1 MHSNNYYHYFS
12 FFAETKIQFLPCPT
26 EDPQLED
33 IYRYKDTCRLIDD
46 KLQEQ
51 VSNPLGDDDEN
62 DDVDHE
68 QIELRP
74 IENEPAGDLHAC
86 KTQTSSA
93 DLEPAKPTD
102 SVINSET
109 HVDTHDDTAAMMRSW
124 DADMEHDAEGE
135 EIELIQK
142 PQNAACSSPHAS
154 AASVLF
160 DSAHGGTQ
168 PEGDRQEQ
176 GIVELIMKRWN

>member
-1 MHSNNYYHYFS
+1 MSI
-12 FFAETKIQFLPCPT
+12 A

-46 KLQEQ
+46 DKLQEKQ
-51 VSNPLGDDDEN
+51 VSNLLVDDN
-62 DDVDHE
+62 DNDYVDHE

-74 IENEPAGDLHAC
+74 IEVVENEPAGDLHGC

-93 DLEPAKPTD
+93 DLEAAKPTD

-109 HVDTHDDTAAMMRSW
+109 HIYTHEDTTAMRSW
-124 DADMEHDAEGE
+124 DSDMEHDAEGE

-142 PQNAACSSPHAS
+142 SQSAAGSSPHAS
-154 AASVLF
+154 AASVLS

-168 PEGDRQEQ
+168 PQGDSQEQ
-176 GIVELIMKRWN
+176 GNGADYEETELRDNNNDS

>member
-1 MHSNNYYHYFS
+1 MSI
-12 FFAETKIQFLPCPT
+12 A

-33 IYRYKDTCRLIDD
+33 NYTRYKDTCRLIDD
-46 KLQEQ
+46 KLQEEQ
-51 VSNPLGDDDEN
+51 VSNPLVDDDDN

-74 IENEPAGDLHAC
+74 IEVVENEPAGDLHAC
-86 KTQTSSA
+86 KTQTSST

-109 HVDTHDDTAAMMRSW
+109 HIYTHEDTTAMRSW
-124 DADMEHDAEGE
+124 DSDMEHDAEGE

-142 PQNAACSSPHAS
+142 SQSAAGSLPHAS
-154 AASVLF
+154 AARVPS

-168 PEGDRQEQ
+168 PQGDSQEQ
-176 GIVELIMKRWN
+176 GSGGDHEETELRDNNDDS